1 MSRHLLLALFLLPS
15 AYAAEEL
22 DAIEVTASKDIGR
35 YTFGS
40 SSEISERQLETSA
53 TGLIAPA
60 IEKTPGIVSSQNGG
74 PGGRV
79 SFFIRGTESRH
90 VAFTMDGLK
99 INDTSNVD
107 RQFDAAFMTSAFLS
121 GVTVHKGPQA
131 VLYGSDAIGGIVE
144 LKTRKGSDNPETR
157 FLLNGGS
164 FGTVD
169 ATISSD
175 WGSKYHRGTLTV
187 TQFHTDGISRLNEK
201 RFNATEADSAD
212 ITQLTSSSEHKWAE
226 KWKTELLASYIHGKN
241 EFDDFS
247 EDTSKNKGESDQY
260 IIQQKTSY
268 QLKKNSAISLRNGLS
283 RHQRFLKSLAFGGGM
298 QEETFG
304 GNLYQ
309 NELLHRFEA
318 NKLSLLSGISNEHE
332 ETRTQ
337 TIDKSFD
344 LNSLFL
350 QSAYDYHGLKLQAG
364 GRADHH
370 SRYGEFLTGS
380 AGVAHNL
387 GKNNRLA
394 VQYSQGFK
402 APSLYQLYA
411 PEQFG
416 FPIGNE
422 NLVPE
427 RNHSIEASWLFMQ
440 ETWETEIT
448 FFQNRLSNLIT
459 FSNAGY
465 MNQGNFIAEG
475 VEFSGKWKSEKFE
488 IAPSYTY
495 QDFKEEETL
504 VLRRPH
510 NMAQVSISY
519 FPVESIEINATERW
533 FSSRWDVDNNG
544 NNVKL
549 NGFAVLD
556 IGIRKTW
563 EKDDVGLQ
571 FKNVL
576 DREYEELYGYS
587 VLPFSVFAH
596 YGHKF

>member
-1 MSRHLLLALFLLPS
+1 MSLRLIFALLLISTAHADEVL
-15 AYAAEEL
+15 EE
-22 DAIEVTASKDIGR
+22 IEVSASKDIGR

-60 IEKTPGIVSSQNGG
+60 IEKTPGLVSSQNGG

-90 VAFTMDGLK
+90 VSFTLDGLK

-121 GVTVHKGPQA
+121 GVTVHRGPQA
-131 VLYGSDAIGGIVE
+131 VLYGSDAMGGIVE
-144 LKTRKGSDNPETR
+144 LRTRKGSDNPETR

-169 ATISSD
+169 ATLSSD
-175 WGSKYHRGTLTV
+175 WGNKKNRGTLTV

-201 RFNATEADSAD
+201 RFGATEADSAD
-212 ITQLTSSSEHKWAE
+212 ITQLTSSSEHNWAE

-247 EDTSKNKGESDQY
+247 QDTSKNKGESDQY

-283 RHQRFLKSLAFGGGM
+283 RHQRFLKSLAFGGGID
-298 QEETFG
+298 EDTFG

-309 NELLHRFEA
+309 NELLHRYDT
-318 NKLSLLSGISNEHE
+318 NKLSLLSGVSNEHE
-332 ETRTQ
+332 ETHTQ

-350 QSAYDYHGLKLQAG
+350 QSAYDFHGLKLQAG

-380 AGVAHNL
+380 AGVAHNI
-387 GKNNRLA
+387 GKNRLS

-411 PEQFG
+411 PFSFG
-416 FPIGNE
+416 QNIGNE

-427 RNHSIEASWLFMQ
+427 RNHSWEASWLFMQ
-440 ETWETEIT
+440 EAWETEIT

-465 MNQGNFIAEG
+465 MNQGSFIAEG

-495 QDFKEEETL
+495 QEFKEEERKIL
-504 VLRRPH
+504 GRPY
-510 NMAQVSISY
+510 NIGKISVSY

-533 FSSRWDVDNNG
+533 FSSRWSVDTMG

-549 NGFAVLD
+549 NGFGVLD

-596 YGHKF
+596 YGHRF